1 VRDSA
6 FWSVTVP
13 KLMNLYASTIFA
25 LLWIGFIVALIVN
38 RGWLDMAWNWT
49 QSLPLVLQV
58 IAWVILTPVMVLL
71 WVWQSSWPLLGRL
84 AVFAGL
90 VGWTLVAVFNF
101 IKTFRQMG

>member
-13 KLMNLYASTIFA
+13 KLMNLYAGTIFA

-38 RGWLDMAWNWT
+38 QEWLNMAWAWM
-49 QSLPLVLQV
+49 QSLPV
-58 IAWVILTPVMVLL
+58 ILRILAWVFLTPAMVLV

-90 VGWTLVAVFNF
+90 IGWTLVAVFNF
-101 IKTFRQMG
+101 IKTFR